1 MRIVDV
7 CGFYTPHGGGV
18 RTYVERKLRTG
29 PAAGNEIVV
38 IAPGETDSVTEHGD
52 GAWLVTIA
60 SPTFPLDRRYRY
72 FDDEAALHRALD
84 HWRPD
89 LVEVSSPWQSA
100 DMVARWPGSAPRALV
115 MHSDPLSAY
124 AYRWFGLVASYE
136 RIDGWFRWF
145 WRRLRR
151 LDTAYDF
158 VISASSD
165 LSARLLRGGMRH
177 VRTVPMGVEPGI
189 FSPALRDEAMRAEL
203 LARCGLAEDATLAIG
218 VGRHAPEKRWPMV
231 MESAHLAGMNRPLG
245 LVLSGDGRERARVA
259 KAASGMPHVALYS
272 ATTDRRQLARVMAS
286 ADVLVHG
293 CEAETFC
300 MVAAE
305 ARASGLPLVVP
316 DRGGAS
322 DQFRPGQGARYQAQS
337 GRDLYAK
344 LDAFLADDPVA
355 HRRRATAEAA
365 QVRTMDMHFL
375 ALFATYLG
383 TAMLGG

>member
-29 PAAGNEIVV
+29 PAAGKEIVV
-38 IAPGETDSVTEHGD
+38 IAPGETDSVTEYGD

-60 SPTFPLDRRYRY
+60 SPQFPFDRRYRY
-72 FDDEAALHRALD
+72 FDDEAALHRVLD
-84 HWRPD
+84 QWRPD
-89 LVEVSSPWQSA
+89 LVEVSSPWKSA
-100 DMVARWPGSAPRALV
+100 DMVARWRGSAPRALV
-115 MHSDPLSAY
+115 MHCDPLSAY

-136 RIDGWFRWF
+136 RIDGWFSWF
-145 WRRLRR
+145 WRRLHR
-151 LDTAYDF
+151 LDAAYDF
-158 VISASSD
+158 VISASTD
-165 LSARLLRGGMRH
+165 LSTRLLHGGMRK

-189 FSPALRDEAMRAEL
+189 FSPELRDEALRTEL
-203 LARCGLAEDATLAIG
+203 LLRCGLGPEATLAIG

-231 MESAHLAGMNRPLG
+231 MEAANMAGVTAPLG
-245 LVLSGDGRERARVA
+245 MVLIGDGRGRARVA
-259 KAASGMPHVALYS
+259 RAAANKPHVALYS
-272 ATTDRRQLARVMAS
+272 ATSNRDQLARIMAS
-286 ADVLVHG
+286 SDVLVHG

-305 ARASGLPLVVP
+305 AQASGLPLIVP

-322 DQFRPGQGARYQAQS
+322 DQFRPGQGFRYQAQS
-337 GRDLYAK
+337 ATDLYEK
-344 LDAFLADDPVA
+344 MGVFLADDPVA
-355 HRRRATAEAA
+355 HRSRAAASAA
-365 QVRTMDMHFL
+365 QVRTMDMHFM